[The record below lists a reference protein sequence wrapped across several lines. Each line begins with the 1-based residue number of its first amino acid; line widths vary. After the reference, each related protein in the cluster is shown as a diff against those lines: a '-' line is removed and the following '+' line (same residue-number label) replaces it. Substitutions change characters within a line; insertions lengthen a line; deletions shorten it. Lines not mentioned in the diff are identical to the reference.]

1 MDMRKKILAILMSVL
16 FLAVLIADTVDIS
29 DNNSAPIAACYVSV
43 VSLFIIIT
51 NEERRRTV
59 RRIQNRKKRG
69 RTSTMRQL
77 IERFIGKEVSVASI
91 LGTLR
96 GVLTELSENA
106 VLIECKGNVQVIN
119 VDYIYSVKEVKPKKK

>member
-1 MDMRKKILAILMSVL
+1 
-16 FLAVLIADTVDIS
+16 
-29 DNNSAPIAACYVSV
+29 
-43 VSLFIIIT
+43 
-51 NEERRRTV
+51 
-59 RRIQNRKKRG
+59 
-69 RTSTMRQL
+69 MRQL

-91 LGTLR
+91 VGTLR

>member
-1 MDMRKKILAILMSVL
+1 MSAGKRVFLVLASVL
-16 FLAVLIADTVDIS
+16 LLAGCFLSFLDIT
-29 DNNSAPIAACYVSV
+29 SAPLAASYSCIIV
-43 VSLFIIIT
+43 LFVIIMQE
-51 NEERRRTV
+51 NQRRTV

-91 LGTLR
+91 VGTLR